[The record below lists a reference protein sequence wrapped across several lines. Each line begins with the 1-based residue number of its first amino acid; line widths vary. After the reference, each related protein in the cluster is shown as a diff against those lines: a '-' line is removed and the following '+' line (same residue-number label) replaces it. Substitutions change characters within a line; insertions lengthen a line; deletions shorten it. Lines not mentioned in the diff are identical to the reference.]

1 MNSKVFTTLEY
12 SKIKDQ
18 INTFLVTDAGR
29 DQLATLTPSSDYD
42 QVNEWLKETADGAD
56 IVRLKGE
63 IPIPNLTEI
72 APFLKRLNIE
82 NASLSGTEL
91 AQIKKLLVSLKVVVD
106 FFDDLKTNQVTLR
119 LIDQLVEQLDLM
131 PEITANLV
139 RSVDDDGR
147 ILDGASS
154 ELRSIRRSIQ
164 RTQTNIRSRMDKF
177 IKGPDS
183 KYLSETIIT
192 VRDDRFVIPIKA
204 EYKQKFGGIV
214 HDQSASGQ
222 TLYVEPSGVV
232 ESNNELRRLQLSE
245 REEERKILIELTE
258 SLRPYTETL
267 KENMHLMGH
276 LDFVNGKAKYAH
288 SVKATLPILSN
299 NNEVKLRK
307 ARHPLI
313 DINKVVPNDIAIG
326 SDYRSIIVTG
336 PNTGGKTITIKTIGL
351 IQLMGQS
358 GLFITANE
366 ESQIGI
372 FDDVFADIG
381 DDQSIE
387 ANLSTFSSHLD
398 NIISILDQI
407 TDRSLVLL
415 DELGAGTDPKEGAA
429 LAMAIIDAIADKSSE
444 LIATTHY
451 PELKAFAYDR
461 PNTINASM
469 EFDVETLKPT
479 YRLMIGVPGQSNALN
494 IAEKLGLPQLIIDK
508 ARSFTDDTNQDINN
522 MISELTE
529 QTRRARIEAED
540 LESQLNSAEE
550 LHSELKEQ
558 FDKYQNSKEK
568 LIENARVEANQVVD
582 KAKQQADEIIDDL
595 HKKQARAGQAA
606 VKENE
611 LMDAKGALNALEVEP
626 NLKKNKVLKREKKK
640 HDFRKGD
647 EVLVKSYGQRGT
659 LIEKQ
664 RDGSWEVQLGI
675 LKMKIDPN
683 DLEKGQA
690 TPEEKSKYRPRV
702 SRTRSS
708 GISPTL
714 DLRGE
719 RYEEA
724 MSRLD
729 QYIDSALLAGYPTV
743 TIIHGKG
750 TGALRSGVNDFLKSH
765 PRVASFGYSAP
776 NAGGDGSTVVKFK

>member
-12 SKIKDQ
+12 GKIKQQ
-18 INTFLVTDAGR
+18 IEQFLVTDAGR
-29 DQLATLTPSSDYD
+29 EQLVSLTPSSDYQ
-42 QVNEWLKETADGAD
+42 QVKDWLDETADGAD
-56 IVRLKGE
+56 VVRLKGE

-82 NASLSGTEL
+82 NSALSGTEL
-91 AQIKKLLVSLKVVVD
+91 AHIKKLLVSLKVVVT
-106 FFDDLKTNQVTLR
+106 FFDTLAAEDVKLR
-119 LIDQLVEQLDLM
+119 SIDELVSQLDLM
-131 PEITANLV
+131 PEITDDLV

-154 ELRSIRRSIQ
+154 ELRSVRRAIQ
-164 RTQTNIRSRMDKF
+164 KTQTDIRSRMNRF
-177 IKGPDS
+177 IKGADA
-183 KYLSETIIT
+183 KYLSEPIIT

-204 EYKQKFGGIV
+204 EFKQRFGGIV

-222 TLYVEPSGVV
+222 TLYVEPSSVV
-232 ESNNELRRLQLSE
+232 ENNNELRRLQLSE
-245 REEERKILIELTE
+245 REEERRILIALTAT
-258 SLRPYTETL
+258 LRPYSDSL
-267 KENMHLMGH
+267 KNNMSLMGH
-276 LDFVNGKAKYAH
+276 LDFINAKAKYAD
-288 SVKATLPILSN
+288 SVKATLPLISTDN
-299 NNEVKLRK
+299 YVNLRK

-313 DINKVVPNDIAIG
+313 DIDKVVPNDIEIG
-326 SDYRSIIVTG
+326 ENYRSIIVTG
-336 PNTGGKTITIKTIGL
+336 PNTGGKTITIKTVGL
-351 IQLMGQS
+351 LQLMGQS

-366 ESQIGI
+366 ESHIGI

-398 NIISILDQI
+398 NIISILNQL
-407 TDRSLVLL
+407 TDKSLVLL

-429 LAMAIIDAIADKSSE
+429 LAMAVIDAIADKSSE

-461 PNTINASM
+461 ENTINASM

-494 IAEKLGLPQLIIDK
+494 IAEKLGLNESIIEK
-508 ARSFTDDTNQDINN
+508 ARAYTDDSNQDINN
-522 MISELTE
+522 MIAELTE
-529 QTRRARIEAED
+529 QTRKARVD
-540 LESQLNSAEE
+540 AEE
-550 LHSELKEQ
+550 LEIQLQDATELQTELKAQ
-558 FDKYQNSKEK
+558 FDKYQGSKQKLFEK
-568 LIENARVEANQVVD
+568 AQFEANQVVSD
-582 KAKQQADEIIDDL
+582 AKKRADEIIADL
-595 HKKQARAGQAA
+595 HKKQAQVGKAT

-611 LMDAKGALNALEVEP
+611 LIEAKGALNALEVEP
-626 NLKKNKVLKREKKK
+626 NLKKNKVLKREKRK
-640 HDFRKGD
+640 HDFHKGD
-647 EVLVKSYGQRGT
+647 EVLVKSYGQHGT
-659 LIEKQ
+659 LVDKQ
-664 RDGSWEVQLGI
+664 KDGSWEVQMGI

-683 DLEKGQA
+683 DLEK
-690 TPEEKSKYRPRV
+690 EKSVPEKKQKYRAHV

-729 QYIDSALLAGYPTV
+729 SYIDSALLAGYPTV

-750 TGALRSGVNDFLKSH
+750 TGALRNGVNDYLKSN
-765 PRVASFGYSAP
+765 PRVGSFGYSAP
-776 NAGGDGSTVVKFK
+776 NAGGDGSTIVKFK

>member
-12 SKIKDQ
+12 GKIKQQ
-18 INTFLVTDAGR
+18 IEQFLVTDAGR
-29 DQLATLTPSSDYD
+29 EQLVSLTPSSDYQ
-42 QVNEWLKETADGAD
+42 QVKEWLDETADGAD
-56 IVRLKGE
+56 VVRLKGE

-82 NASLSGTEL
+82 NSALSGTEL
-91 AQIKKLLVSLKVVVD
+91 AHIKKLLVSMKVVVS
-106 FFDDLKTNQVTLR
+106 FFDTLAAEDVKLR
-119 LIDQLVEQLDLM
+119 SIDELVSQLDLM
-131 PEITANLV
+131 PEITDDLV

-154 ELRSIRRSIQ
+154 ELRSVRRAIQ
-164 RTQTNIRSRMDKF
+164 KTQTDIRSRMNRF
-177 IKGPDS
+177 IKGADA
-183 KYLSETIIT
+183 KYLSEPIIT

-204 EYKQKFGGIV
+204 EFKQRFGGIV

-222 TLYVEPSGVV
+222 TLYVEPSSVV
-232 ESNNELRRLQLSE
+232 ENNNELRRLQLSE
-245 REEERKILIELTE
+245 REEERRILIALTAT
-258 SLRPYTETL
+258 LRPYSDSL
-267 KENMHLMGH
+267 KNNMSLMGH
-276 LDFVNGKAKYAH
+276 LDFINAKAKYAD
-288 SVKATLPILSN
+288 SVKATLPLISTDN
-299 NNEVKLRK
+299 YVNLRK
-307 ARHPLI
+307 ARQPLI
-313 DINKVVPNDIAIG
+313 DIDKVVPNDIEIG
-326 SDYRSIIVTG
+326 EKYRSIIVTG
-336 PNTGGKTITIKTIGL
+336 PNTGGKTITIKTVGL
-351 IQLMGQS
+351 LQLMGQS

-366 ESQIGI
+366 ESHIGI

-398 NIISILDQI
+398 NIISILNQL
-407 TDRSLVLL
+407 TDKSLVLL

-429 LAMAIIDAIADKSSE
+429 LAMAVIDAIAAKSSE

-461 PNTINASM
+461 ENTINASM

-494 IAEKLGLPQLIIDK
+494 IAEKLGLDESIIEK
-508 ARSFTDDTNQDINN
+508 ARAYTDDSNQDINN
-522 MISELTE
+522 MIAELTE
-529 QTRRARIEAED
+529 QTRKARVD
-540 LESQLNSAEE
+540 AEE
-550 LHSELKEQ
+550 LEIQLQDATELQTELKAQ
-558 FDKYQNSKEK
+558 FDKYQGSKQKLFEK
-568 LIENARVEANQVVD
+568 AQFEANQVVSD
-582 KAKQQADEIIDDL
+582 AKKRADEIIADL
-595 HKKQARAGQAA
+595 HKKQAQVGKAT

-611 LMDAKGALNALEVEP
+611 LIEAKGALNALEVEP
-626 NLKKNKVLKREKKK
+626 NLKKNKVLKREKRK
-640 HDFRKGD
+640 HDFHKGD
-647 EVLVKSYGQRGT
+647 EVLVKSYGQHGT
-659 LIEKQ
+659 LVDKQ
-664 RDGSWEVQLGI
+664 KDGSWEVQMGI

-683 DLEKGQA
+683 DLEKEKSV
-690 TPEEKSKYRPRV
+690 PEEKQKYRAHV

-729 QYIDSALLAGYPTV
+729 SYIDSALLAGYPTV

-750 TGALRSGVNDFLKSH
+750 TGALRNGVNDYLKSN
-765 PRVASFGYSAP
+765 PRVGSYGYSAP
-776 NAGGDGSTVVKFK
+776 NAGGDGSTIVKFK

>member
-12 SKIKDQ
+12 GKIKQQ
-18 INTFLVTDAGR
+18 IEQFLVTDAGR
-29 DQLATLTPSSDYD
+29 EQLVSLTPSSDYQ
-42 QVNEWLKETADGAD
+42 QVKDWLDETADGAD
-56 IVRLKGE
+56 VVRLKGE

-82 NASLSGTEL
+82 NSALSGTEL
-91 AQIKKLLVSLKVVVD
+91 AHIKKLLVSMKVVVT
-106 FFDDLKTNQVTLR
+106 FFDTLAAEDVKLR
-119 LIDQLVEQLDLM
+119 SIDELVSQLDLM
-131 PEITANLV
+131 PEITDDLV

-154 ELRSIRRSIQ
+154 ELRSVRRAIQ
-164 RTQTNIRSRMDKF
+164 KTQTDIRSRMNRF
-177 IKGPDS
+177 IKGADA
-183 KYLSETIIT
+183 KYLSEPIIT

-204 EYKQKFGGIV
+204 EFKQRFGGIV

-222 TLYVEPSGVV
+222 TLYVEPSSVV
-232 ESNNELRRLQLSE
+232 ENNNELRRLQLSE
-245 REEERKILIELTE
+245 REEERRILIALTAT
-258 SLRPYTETL
+258 LRPYSDSL
-267 KENMHLMGH
+267 KNNMSLMGH
-276 LDFVNGKAKYAH
+276 LDFINAKAKYAD
-288 SVKATLPILSN
+288 SVKATLPLISTDN
-299 NNEVKLRK
+299 YVNLRK

-313 DINKVVPNDIAIG
+313 DIDKVVPNDIEIG
-326 SDYRSIIVTG
+326 ENYRSIIVTG
-336 PNTGGKTITIKTIGL
+336 PNTGGKTITIKTVGL
-351 IQLMGQS
+351 LQLMGQS

-366 ESQIGI
+366 ESHIGI

-398 NIISILDQI
+398 NIISILNQL
-407 TDRSLVLL
+407 TDKSLVLL

-429 LAMAIIDAIADKSSE
+429 LAMAVIDAIADKSSE

-461 PNTINASM
+461 ENTINASM

-494 IAEKLGLPQLIIDK
+494 IAEKLGLNESIIEK
-508 ARSFTDDTNQDINN
+508 ARAYTDDSNQDINN
-522 MISELTE
+522 MIAELTE
-529 QTRRARIEAED
+529 QTRKARVD
-540 LESQLNSAEE
+540 AEE
-550 LHSELKEQ
+550 LEIQLQDATELQTELKAQ
-558 FDKYQNSKEK
+558 FDKYQGSKQKLFEK
-568 LIENARVEANQVVD
+568 AQFEANQVVSD
-582 KAKQQADEIIDDL
+582 AKKRADEIIADL
-595 HKKQARAGQAA
+595 HKKQAQVGKAT

-611 LMDAKGALNALEVEP
+611 LIEAKGALNALEVEP
-626 NLKKNKVLKREKKK
+626 NLKKNKVLKREKRK
-640 HDFRKGD
+640 HDFHKGD
-647 EVLVKSYGQRGT
+647 EVLVKSYGQHGT
-659 LIEKQ
+659 LVDKQ
-664 RDGSWEVQLGI
+664 KDGSWEVQMGI

-683 DLEKGQA
+683 DLEK
-690 TPEEKSKYRPRV
+690 EKSVPEKKQKYRAHV

-729 QYIDSALLAGYPTV
+729 SYIDSALLAGYPTV

-750 TGALRSGVNDFLKSH
+750 TGALRNGVNDYLKSN
-765 PRVASFGYSAP
+765 PRVGSFGYSAP
-776 NAGGDGSTVVKFK
+776 NAGGDGSTIVKFK

>member
-12 SKIKDQ
+12 GKIKQQ
-18 INTFLVTDAGR
+18 IEQFLVTDAGR
-29 DQLATLTPSSDYD
+29 EQLVSLTPSSDYQ
-42 QVNEWLKETADGAD
+42 QVKDWLDETADGAD
-56 IVRLKGE
+56 VVRLKGE

-82 NASLSGTEL
+82 NSALSGTEL
-91 AQIKKLLVSLKVVVD
+91 AHIKKLLVSMKVVVT
-106 FFDDLKTNQVTLR
+106 FFDTLAAEDVKLR
-119 LIDQLVEQLDLM
+119 SIDELVSQLDLM
-131 PEITANLV
+131 PEITDDLV

-154 ELRSIRRSIQ
+154 ELRSVRRAIQ
-164 RTQTNIRSRMDKF
+164 KTQTDIRSRMNRF
-177 IKGPDS
+177 IKGADA
-183 KYLSETIIT
+183 KYLSEPIIT

-204 EYKQKFGGIV
+204 EFKQRFGGIV

-222 TLYVEPSGVV
+222 TLYVEPSSVV
-232 ESNNELRRLQLSE
+232 ENNNELRRLQLSE
-245 REEERKILIELTE
+245 REEERRILIALTAT
-258 SLRPYTETL
+258 LRPYSDSL
-267 KENMHLMGH
+267 KNNMSLMGH
-276 LDFVNGKAKYAH
+276 LDFINAKAKYAD
-288 SVKATLPILSN
+288 SVKATLPLISTDN
-299 NNEVKLRK
+299 YVNLRK

-313 DINKVVPNDIAIG
+313 DIDKVVPNDIEIG
-326 SDYRSIIVTG
+326 ENYRSIIVTG
-336 PNTGGKTITIKTIGL
+336 PNTGGKTITIKTVGL
-351 IQLMGQS
+351 LQLMGQS

-366 ESQIGI
+366 ESHIGI

-398 NIISILDQI
+398 NIISILNQL
-407 TDRSLVLL
+407 TDKSLVLL

-429 LAMAIIDAIADKSSE
+429 LAMAVIDAIAAKSSE

-461 PNTINASM
+461 ENTINASM

-494 IAEKLGLPQLIIDK
+494 IAEKLGLDESIIEK
-508 ARSFTDDTNQDINN
+508 ARSYTDDSNQDINN
-522 MISELTE
+522 MIAELTE
-529 QTRRARIEAED
+529 QTRKARVD
-540 LESQLNSAEE
+540 AEE
-550 LHSELKEQ
+550 LEIQLQEATELQTELKAQ
-558 FDKYQNSKEK
+558 FDKYQGSKQKLFEK
-568 LIENARVEANQVVD
+568 AQFEANQVVSD
-582 KAKQQADEIIDDL
+582 AKKQADEIIADL
-595 HKKQARAGQAA
+595 HKKQSQVGKAT

-611 LMDAKGALNALEVEP
+611 LIEAKGALNALEVEP
-626 NLKKNKVLKREKKK
+626 NLKKNKVLKREKRK
-640 HDFRKGD
+640 HDFHKGD
-647 EVLVKSYGQRGT
+647 EVLVKSYGQHGT
-659 LIEKQ
+659 LVDKQ
-664 RDGSWEVQLGI
+664 KDGSWEVQMGI

-683 DLEKGQA
+683 DLEKEKSV
-690 TPEEKSKYRPRV
+690 PEEKQKYRAHV

-729 QYIDSALLAGYPTV
+729 SYIDSALLAGYPTV

-750 TGALRSGVNDFLKSH
+750 TGALRNGVNDYLKSN
-765 PRVASFGYSAP
+765 PRVGSFGYSAP
-776 NAGGDGSTVVKFK
+776 NAGGDGSTIVKFK